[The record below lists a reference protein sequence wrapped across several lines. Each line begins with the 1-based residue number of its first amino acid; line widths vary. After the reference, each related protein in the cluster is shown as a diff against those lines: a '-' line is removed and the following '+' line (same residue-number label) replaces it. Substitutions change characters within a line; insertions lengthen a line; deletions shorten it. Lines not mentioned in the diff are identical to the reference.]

1 MIFGVSIKETKIEIT
16 SLEMNAD
23 PEIKSIR
30 FIFTETENMIEK
42 LVFSINRPDFVVV
55 TQKICVNRSL
65 FSSAKEGTHYVVDLT
80 ERLFGDKA
88 RYLGL
93 SYRLHTPRE
102 AKEHYL
108 NVACRNWVATC
119 YLASPYLDLFEN
131 GLVLDCG
138 TNSTDIVPVLNSTPV
153 TLDDN
158 DQEYTRFKTGELLWS
173 GLYFTHIPSLSH
185 TVILGDEEFQVNPS
199 TKAMSFD
206 LYIVLGMISSE
217 DVLVEF
223 TNQGEYRSLISQEAS
238 ARRMIDVV
246 SADQELLSVNDAKKI
261 AQFIAEKQREK
272 TEKAITKVLSAT
284 RKKYK
289 TDLKIA
295 AIAGAG
301 KDIILRKALE
311 NLGFEEIM
319 DIEKAASEKLD
330 MRDSHNNCETS
341 LGCALMGLQAFKKA

>member
-1 MIFGVSIKETKIEIT
+1 MIFGVDIGGSNIKLTQLTKVDEHV
-16 SLEMNAD
+16 EA
-23 PEIKSIR
+23 KSMSFHCASKGKIVER
-30 FIFTETENMIEK
+30 LI
-42 LVFSINRPDFVVV
+42 FSINRPDFVVV
-55 TQKICVNRSL
+55 TQTACVNRSL
-65 FSSAKEGTHYVVDLT
+65 FPSAKEGTHYIVDLT
-80 ERLFGDKA
+80 ERLFGDKV

-173 GLYFTHIPSLSH
+173 GLYFTHVLSI
-185 TVILGDEEFQVNPS
+185 TNTIALDDEEFQVRTNTNALS
-199 TKAMSFD
+199 SDVYT
-206 LYIVLGMISSE
+206 VLGVISPE
-217 DVLVEF
+217 DLVE
-223 TNQGEYRSLISQEAS
+223 EYSQRKDIGRSFEISVKRVLDLI
-238 ARRMIDVV
+238 VT
-246 SADQELLSVNDAKKI
+246 DQELLSVNDAKKI

-284 RKKYK
+284 KKKYK

-311 NLGFEEIM
+311 NLGFEKIM